1 MATKNWGCWSMSVCF
16 GFAFSFAVMHL
27 VFVSS
32 TIIHLNLNSVP
43 FNFINSVGL
52 TKYLLFPVIF
62 YRMY

>member
-43 FNFINSVGL
+43 FNFNFVSKGFDNL
-52 TKYLLFPVIF
+52 IF
-62 YRMY
+62 G